1 MNEEQ
6 MIQTQLNNFKSKVGV
21 SGPVNYTSV
30 TCPIDPGTV
39 ITELNTKKNSVA
51 PDRCGFS
58 KIQRKTR
65 TRFGSEKFKNDN
77 P

>member
-51 PDRCGFS
+51 PDSFLKQQHPYRQLDCHEETQAHCGW
-58 KIQRKTR
+58 
-65 TRFGSEKFKNDN
+65 
-77 P
+77 